1 MHGVATN
8 MKNVPNT
15 PDFPH
20 YHLLIIIMTHRI
32 FLKVDKG
39 PSHAA
44 VKQHT
49 FNPPKE

>member
-8 MKNVPNT
+8 TKNVPNT
-15 PDFPH
+15 PDLPH
-20 YHLLIIIMTHRI
+20 HHLPMLILTHLFI
-32 FLKVDKG
+32 LKTDKG

-44 VKQHT
+44 VKQYT